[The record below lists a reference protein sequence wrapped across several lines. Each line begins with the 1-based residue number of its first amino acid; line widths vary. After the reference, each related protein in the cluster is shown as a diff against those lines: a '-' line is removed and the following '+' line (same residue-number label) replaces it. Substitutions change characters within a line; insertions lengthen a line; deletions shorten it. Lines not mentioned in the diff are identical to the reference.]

1 MKLLYVCSHNRCRS
15 ILSEAVTNTLAGDIL
30 IARSAGSQPA
40 GEVHPMSL
48 KYLEKAGY
56 PTEGLKSQSWND
68 FEDFEPDIVITVC
81 DSAAG
86 EACPTYFASSIK
98 FHWGLADP
106 SKLKVNADEQEE
118 AFLACIDEIVERV
131 QTLRGI
137 IEENQ
142 DKGDL
147 RKVLLTLE
155 ASK

>member
-30 IARSAGSQPA
+30 IARSAGSQPV

-86 EACPTYFASSIK
+86 EVCPTYFRSSIK

-106 SKLKVNADEQEE
+106 SKLEVNADEQEE

-142 DKGDL
+142 DKDDL

>member
-30 IARSAGSQPA
+30 IARSAGSHPA

-86 EACPTYFASSIK
+86 EACPTYFACSIK

-106 SKLKVNADEQEE
+106 SKLEVNADEQEE

-137 IEENQ
+137 IEEVQ

>member
-1 MKLLYVCSHNRCRS
+1 MKLLCVCSHNRCRS

-86 EACPTYFASSIK
+86 EACPAYFASSIK

-106 SKLKVNADEQEE
+106 SKLEVNADEQEE

-142 DKGDL
+142 GKDDP

>member
-30 IARSAGSQPA
+30 IARSAGSQPE

-86 EACPTYFASSIK
+86 EACPTYFTSSIK

-131 QTLRGI
+131 QTLRDI

-142 DKGDL
+142 DKDDL